1 MKSRGVLTVPFLL
14 LLLVAQIQVS
24 MQLQL
29 VREPKDF
36 DIGDLAF
43 RISNINQLIVGLK
56 DQRPHDRAY
65 IERVAQKCSGY
76 IIDTVLIGEHEALVV
91 EFRSSSIR
99 DFIKEVSNVASY
111 VEPNWEWR
119 TLFIPNDPSW
129 VLQWGPRKIEADWAW
144 NITLGSSEILVAV
157 VDTGIDWDHPDLEAN
172 YVPLG
177 YDWVNDDSD
186 PMDDNGHGTHC
197 AGIIAAVINNSIGIA
212 GLAQVRI
219 MAEKCLNQHGIGYS
233 HWLANGIV
241 HAVNQGAK
249 IISMSWG
256 GYFYSNLIHEAIKY
270 AYEKGALLIAAAG
283 NDAIS
288 AKLYPAGYDEV
299 IAVSA
304 TQQDDAPAGFT
315 NYGDWVELS
324 APGVNIYS
332 TIWNN
337 GYRYASGTSMA
348 APHVAGV
355 AALTWS
361 CFLNKPRDW
370 IRMRLRYSADDLGV
384 PGFDKNYGYGRV
396 NARKAVEQPLPTH
409 DVLVYSWKTPPYVE
423 PNDLA
428 TIQATVLNYG
438 SLNESNV
445 EVRLLANGEIVDS
458 VIIPSLPSGES
469 TVLNLNWNPIV
480 TGRYNITLAIA
491 PLDGEKN
498 LKNNVVSKEI
508 YVGKPRKAVV
518 LDSEG
523 CYVSWTTRNWDVLNE
538 KWHLYGTTMIYID
551 YTSLR
556 KQDITYADIAATNAD
571 VLIISSAWSGT
582 RGWEFTDSEIEAIKQ
597 YVEEGHGII
606 ITEASFYYPE
616 VPNNCKLAPL
626 VGLDET
632 VMWDYTTTYSLQSLK
647 PQHPVLRNIP
657 SYYHFPEVTTGIPT
671 DGIWDS
677 NELAGGEYI
686 ALGPRGKSSIVVYKR
701 GRVYISPWLEGLD
714 PLQQDT
720 HLQLWYNAITW
731 SPHELSVSLEAP
743 LYVQPN
749 TPVLINAT
757 AFNIGVVNEKNVVL
771 KLLINGSIVESA
783 SIPQLSAGASH
794 KLSYLWTPEEGV
806 YNVTAQVEPVPGETF
821 LANNTR
827 TVIVKVTTS
836 RDVAITQITCPNTC
850 YTERIIKITVVAA
863 NLGEIV
869 ESFNVTLYYDS
880 TVIGVQTV
888 KDLEPGLECTLTFY
902 WNTTNVQPCR
912 SYTIRAKAEAVPND
926 KNLENNILV
935 YGLVKVKL
943 LGDVNGNGEIEIY
956 DVVSVAGIYGCRKG
970 DPKWNP
976 EADLAKPWDI
986 IDIYD
991 VVVVASRYGRKC

>member
-1 MKSRGVLTVPFLL
+1 MKGRAILTVSFLL
-14 LLLVAQIQVS
+14 LLLVVQIQVS
-24 MQLQL
+24 VQHQLMK
-29 VREPKDF
+29 EPTDR
-36 DIGDLAF
+36 DIGDFAF
-43 RISNINQLIVGLK
+43 RISNTNQLIVGLN
-56 DQRPHDRAY
+56 DQNPHYKAY
-65 IERVAQKCSGY
+65 IERVAQKYSGD
-76 IIDTVLIGEHEALVV
+76 IVDTVLIGKHEALVI
-91 EFRSSSIR
+91 EFRSLSIK
-99 DFIKEVSNVASY
+99 DFIEEVSNVASY
-111 VEPNWEWR
+111 IEPNWEWR
-119 TLFIPNDPSW
+119 ALFIPNDPSW
-129 VLQWGPRKIEADWAW
+129 ILQWGPRKIEADWAW
-144 NITLGSSEILVAV
+144 NITLGNSEVLVAV
-157 VDTGIDWDHPDLEAN
+157 VDTGIDWDHPDLAAN
-172 YVPLG
+172 YVSLG
-177 YDWVNDDSD
+177 YDWVNDDPD

-197 AGIIAAVINNSIGIA
+197 AGIIAAVINNSVGIA

-219 MAEKCLNQHGIGYS
+219 MAEKGLNYEGTGYS
-233 HWLANGIV
+233 HWLANCIV

-256 GYFYSNLIHEAIKY
+256 SYFYSDLIHEAIKY
-270 AYEKGALLIAAAG
+270 AYENGVLLIAAAG
-283 NDAIS
+283 NDAVS
-288 AKLYPAGYDEV
+288 AKSYPAGYDEV
-299 IAVSA
+299 IAVTA
-304 TQQDDAPAGFT
+304 TNQNDVPADFT

-337 GYRYASGTSMA
+337 RYQYASGTSMA
-348 APHVAGV
+348 APHVAGA

-361 CFLNKPRDW
+361 YFPNKSRDW

-384 PGFDKNYGYGRV
+384 PGFDRYYGYGRV
-396 NARKAVEQPLPTH
+396 NVRKAIEQPLPTH

-423 PNDLA
+423 PGNSA
-428 TIQATVLNYG
+428 TIQATILNYG
-438 SLNESNV
+438 SLNESDV
-445 EVRLLANGEIVDS
+445 EVRLLANGAIVDS

-469 TVLNLNWNPIV
+469 TALDLKWNPIE
-480 TGRYNITLAIA
+480 TGRYNITLSIT
-491 PLDGEKN
+491 PVDGETN
-498 LKNNVVSKEI
+498 LKNNGVSKEI

-538 KWHLYGTTMIYID
+538 KWHLYGTTMICID

-571 VLIISSAWSGT
+571 VLIISSAWSSA
-582 RGWEFTDSEIEAIKQ
+582 RGWEFTDSEIEAIKR

-606 ITEASFYYPE
+606 ITEASFYHPE
-616 VPNNCKLAPL
+616 VPNNRKLAPL
-626 VGLDET
+626 VGLDES
-632 VMWDYTTTYSLQSLK
+632 VIWSYTTTYSLQSLN

-657 SYYHFPEVTTGIPT
+657 SYYYFPEVTTGIST

-686 ALGPRGKSSIVVYKR
+686 ALGPGGKSAIVVYKR

-714 PLQQDT
+714 PLQQNT

-731 SPHELSVSLEAP
+731 SPHELSASLEAP

-749 TPVLINAT
+749 TSVLINAT
-757 AFNIGVVNEKNVVL
+757 ASNIGVTNETNVML
-771 KLLINGSIVESA
+771 RLLINGTVVDSA
-783 SIPQLSAGASH
+783 SIPQLQAGTSY
-794 KLSYLWTPEEGV
+794 KLSYLWTPGEGV
-806 YNVTAQVEPVPGETF
+806 YNVTAQVDPAPGETF

-827 TVIVKVTTS
+827 TIIVKVTTN
-836 RDVAITQITCPNTC
+836 RDVAITQIIGPNTC
-850 YTERIIKITVVAA
+850 YTERMIKITVVAA

-880 TVIGVQTV
+880 TIIGVQTV
-888 KDLEPGLECTLTFY
+888 KDLEPGKEYTLTFY
-902 WNTTNVQPCR
+902 WNTANVQPCR
-912 SYTIRAKAEAVPND
+912 SYTILAKAEAVPND
-926 KNLENNILV
+926 RNLENNILV

-943 LGDVNGNGEIEIY
+943 LGDVNGNGEIEIF

-976 EADLAKPWDI
+976 EADLAAPWDV